1 MENST
6 PSYSPTARTQVRRRA
21 MRGVYDKAQVH
32 AILDEGFLCHIGFVI
47 DGQPYVIPTAYAR
60 AGEEIYIHGAPASR
74 VIGVAHR
81 ELDMCLTVTLMDAL
95 VVARSAFHTS
105 INYRSV
111 VVLGKARQLTDLD
124 EKREALRLF
133 TNHLIPGRWE
143 EAKQPSEQELN
154 ATGVLALPLDE
165 VSAKIR
171 TGPPID
177 DEEDYA
183 LPIWG
188 GLVPVIQSFG
198 NPIPDDRA
206 LPGTTVPR
214 FDGVARS

>member
-1 MENST
+1 MMENST
-6 PSYSPTARTQVRRRA
+6 PSYPPTDRTQVRRRST
-21 MRGVYDKAQVH
+21 RGVYDKAQVH
-32 AILDEGFLCHIGFVI
+32 AILDQGFLCHIGFVI

-60 AGEEIYIHGAPASR
+60 SEDEVYIHGAPASR
-74 VIGVAHR
+74 VMGVAHR

-111 VVLGKARQLTDLD
+111 VVLGKARQLTDLE
-124 EKREALRLF
+124 EKRKALRLF

-143 EAKQPSEQELN
+143 QAKQPTEQELK

-188 GLVPVIQSFG
+188 GVVPVIQTFG
-198 NPIPDDRA
+198 EPVPDDRVLA
-206 LPGTTVPR
+206 GAAAPNSR
-214 FDGVARS
+214 

>member
-1 MENST
+1 MMENST
-6 PSYSPTARTQVRRRA
+6 SSYSPTERTQVRRRST
-21 MRGVYDKAQVH
+21 RGVYDKAQVH

-60 AGEEIYIHGAPASR
+60 SGEEVYIHGTPASR
-74 VIGVAHR
+74 VMGVANQ
-81 ELDMCLTVTLMDAL
+81 ELDMCLTVTLVDAL

-111 VVLGKARQLTDLD
+111 VVLGKARQLTDLE
-124 EKREALRLF
+124 EKRQALRLF
-133 TNHLIPGRWE
+133 TNHLIAGRWE
-143 EAKQPSEQELN
+143 QAKQPTDQELK

-188 GLVPVIQSFG
+188 GVVPVIQTLG
-198 NPIPDDRA
+198 EPVPDAR
-206 LPGTTVPR
+206 V
-214 FDGVARS
+214 VAGIAPPNSR

>member
-1 MENST
+1 MMENST
-6 PSYSPTARTQVRRRA
+6 PSYSPTERTQVRRRA
-21 MRGVYDKAQVH
+21 MRGVYDQAQVH
-32 AILDEGFLCHIGFVI
+32 AILDQGFICHIGFVI

-60 AGEEIYIHGAPASR
+60 SGEQIYIHGAPASR
-74 VIGVAHR
+74 VMGVAHR
-81 ELDMCLTVTLMDAL
+81 ELDMCLTVTLIDGL

-111 VVLGKARQLTDLD
+111 VVLGKARQVTDLE
-124 EKREALRLF
+124 EKREALRRF
-133 TNHLIPGRWE
+133 TNHVIAGRWE
-143 EAKQPSEQELN
+143 QAKQPTDQELK

-188 GLVPVIQSFG
+188 GVVPVIQTLG
-198 NPIPDDRA
+198 APVPDDRVLA
-206 LPGTTVPR
+206 GLTAPLL
-214 FDGVARS
+214 AR

>member
-1 MENST
+1 MMENST
-6 PSYSPTARTQVRRRA
+6 SSYSPTERTQVRRRST
-21 MRGVYDKAQVH
+21 RGVYDKAQVH

-60 AGEEIYIHGAPASR
+60 SGEEVYIHGAPASR
-74 VIGVAHR
+74 VMGVANQ
-81 ELDMCLTVTLMDAL
+81 ELDMCLTVTLVDAL

-111 VVLGKARQLTDLD
+111 VVLGKARQLTDLE
-124 EKREALRLF
+124 EKRQALRLF
-133 TNHLIPGRWE
+133 TNHLITGRWE
-143 EAKQPSEQELN
+143 QAKQPTDQELK

-188 GLVPVIQSFG
+188 GVVPVIQTLG
-198 NPIPDDRA
+198 EPVPDAR
-206 LPGTTVPR
+206 V
-214 FDGVARS
+214 VAGIAPPNSR